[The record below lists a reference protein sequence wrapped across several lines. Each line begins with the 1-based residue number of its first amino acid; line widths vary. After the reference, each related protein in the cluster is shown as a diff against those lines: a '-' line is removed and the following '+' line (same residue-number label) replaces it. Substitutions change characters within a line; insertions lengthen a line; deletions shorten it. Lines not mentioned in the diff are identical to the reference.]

1 VRAHILVS
9 FSTTDGALPSP
20 SHQTKKLQMELKIK
34 NEIQME
40 IKVKMEIKQG
50 SFAEPQPS
58 HEKKQMELK

>member
-1 VRAHILVS
+1 
-9 FSTTDGALPSP
+9 
-20 SHQTKKLQMELKIK
+20 MELKIK

-50 SFAEPQPS
+50 SFAEPRPS